1 MKTNIIAVYDRVIK
15 QYGPLMNP
23 RNIERVQEEFDALC
37 KDEKTQYSK
46 NPQDYEVHLL
56 GQFNDS
62 PDHDPEV
69 KNILISPKVIAIG
82 RPHANS

>member
-46 NPQDYEVHLL
+46 KKKTSRLRSTPSRTIQ
-56 GQFNDS
+56 
-62 PDHDPEV
+62 
-69 KNILISPKVIAIG
+69 
-82 RPHANS
+82 